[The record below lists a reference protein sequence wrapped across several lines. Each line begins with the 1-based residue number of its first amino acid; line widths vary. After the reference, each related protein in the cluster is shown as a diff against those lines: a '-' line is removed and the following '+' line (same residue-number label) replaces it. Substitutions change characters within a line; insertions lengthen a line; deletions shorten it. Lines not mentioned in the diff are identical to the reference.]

1 MNVTRQEVDAQNAVV
16 IVNIAPADY
25 QGKVKASL
33 EKYRKTAKIPGFR
46 PGNIPMALI
55 QKQVGRTVLAEELN
69 KLTNDALYRYI
80 SEEKLEILGNPIPK
94 AEEGMAGSFDQPENF
109 EFSFEIGYSPSFELP
124 INAKSKFD
132 YATVKIDKDL
142 INKQVEDLRRRYGKL
157 VSSDTVGDKDMVMG
171 KFEEKDADGAVK
183 ADGIS
188 HSSTISME
196 FLENKAGIK
205 ALKGKK
211 VNELVDLDPMNVS
224 KNEKDCA
231 ALLGISE
238 EQVAGLTT
246 NFQFTITDVKRMEM
260 ADLNEELYTKL
271 FAEEVKTEEELHARI
286 SKDLERMFAEDTDRI
301 FTRNVFNHLV
311 NETKMTFPEAFLKR
325 WIRVSSEKPV
335 TEDDIEAEFD
345 AYLKSLKWQIIQTRI
360 FKDNNIQL
368 TNQEVMD
375 FTKSLLVG
383 NYAQYGLPAPDDQEL
398 TETAARLLQNK
409 EQVNGIYDRLAEQKL
424 TDFFKTAVNLVKKEV
439 KYEDF
444 IKLASAQ

>member
-1 MNVTRQEVDAQNAVV
+1 MNITRQEVDAQNAVV
-16 IVNIAPADY
+16 IVNITPADY
-25 QGKVKASL
+25 QGKVNASL

-55 QKQVGRTVLAEELN
+55 QKQVGRSVLAEELN

-94 AEEGMAGSFDQPENF
+94 AEEGTTGSFDKPENF

-171 KFEEKDADGAVK
+171 KFEEKDADGSVK
-183 ADGIS
+183 TDGIS

-211 VNELVDLDPMNVS
+211 VNEVIDLDPRNVS
-224 KNEKDCA
+224 KDDKDCA
-231 ALLGISE
+231 SLLGITE
-238 EQVAGLTT
+238 EQVAELSS
-246 NFQFTITDVKRMEM
+246 NFQFTIADVKRMEM
-260 ADLNEELYTKL
+260 ADLNEELYAKL

-286 SKDLERMFAEDTDRI
+286 SLDLERMFSEDTDRI
-301 FTRNVFNHLV
+301 FTRNVYNHLV
-311 NETKMTFPEAFLKR
+311 NETKMTFPETFLKR

-335 TEDDIEAEFD
+335 TEEDIEVEFD
-345 AYLKSLKWQIIQTRI
+345 AYLKSLKWQLIQTRI

-368 TNQEVMD
+368 TNQEVMN
-375 FTKSLLVG
+375 FTKSLLIG

-398 TETAARLLQNK
+398 TETAVRLLQNK

-424 TDFFKTAVNLVKKEV
+424 TEFFKTAVNLVKKEV
-439 KYEDF
+439 KYDDF

>member
-1 MNVTRQEVDAQNAVV
+1 
-16 IVNIAPADY
+16 
-25 QGKVKASL
+25 
-33 EKYRKTAKIPGFR
+33 
-46 PGNIPMALI
+46 MALI
-55 QKQVGRTVLAEELN
+55 QKQVGKSVLAEELN
-69 KLTNDALYRYI
+69 KLTNDALYKYI

-94 AEEGMAGSFDQPENF
+94 ADEGMTGSFEQPENF

-157 VSSDTVGDKDMVMG
+157 VSSEAVGDKDMVMG
-171 KFEEKDADGAVK
+171 KFEEKDADGSVK

-211 VNELVDLDPMNVS
+211 VNEVIDLDPRNVS
-224 KNEKDCA
+224 KDDKDCA
-231 ALLGISE
+231 SLLGITE
-238 EQVAGLTT
+238 EQVAGLTSA
-246 NFQFTITDVKRMEM
+246 FQFTIADVKRMEM

-286 SKDLERMFAEDTDRI
+286 SVDLTRMFAEDADRV
-301 FTRNVFNHLV
+301 FTRNVYNHLV
-311 NETKMTFPEAFLKR
+311 NETKMTFPETFLKR
-325 WIRVSSEKPV
+325 WIQVSSEKPL
-335 TEDDIEAEFD
+335 TDEEIEAEFD
-345 AYLKSLKWQIIQTRI
+345 AYLKSLKWQLIQTRI

-375 FTKSLLVG
+375 YTKGLLVG

-398 TETAARLLQNK
+398 TETAMRLLQNK

-424 TDFFKTAVNLVKKEV
+424 TEFFKTAVNLVKKEV
-439 KYEDF
+439 KYDDF
-444 IKLASAQ
+444 VQLASAQ

>member
-1 MNVTRQEVDAQNAVV
+1 MNITRQEVDAQNAVLK
-16 IVNIAPADY
+16 VNISPADY

-55 QKQVGRTVLAEELN
+55 QKQVGRSVLAEELN
-69 KLTNDALYRYI
+69 KLANDALYRYI

-94 AEEGMAGSFDQPENF
+94 ENEGMKGNFELPENF

-157 VSSDTVGDKDMVMG
+157 VSSDAVGEKDMVMG
-171 KFEEKDADGAVK
+171 KFEEKDTDGTVK
-183 ADGIS
+183 VDGIS

-196 FLENKAGIK
+196 FLENKAGTK

-211 VNELVDLDPMNVS
+211 VNEVVDLDPKNVS
-224 KNEKDCA
+224 KDDKDCA

-238 EQVAGLTT
+238 EQVAGLTA
-246 NFQFTITDVKRMEM
+246 NFQFTISDVKRMEM

-286 SKDLERMFAEDTDRI
+286 SKDLERMFADDTDRI

-311 NETKMTFPEAFLKR
+311 NETKMTFPETFLKR
-325 WIRVSSEKPV
+325 WIRISSEKPV

-345 AYLKSLKWQIIQTRI
+345 AYLKSLKWQLIQTRI

-375 FTKSLLVG
+375 FTKSLLIG

-439 KYEDF
+439 KYDDF